1 MTDKNVEAV
10 CEEHRKRAAHG
21 LTKYGVST
29 ERTDFSPREWLQ
41 NLQEELM
48 DATVYAE
55 RLKQELE
62 PNPALVLE
70 INGALAYVEE
80 ARSHVHHTNQRS
92 LVALREANKALY
104 AALKLAGG

>member
-1 MTDKNVEAV
+1 
-10 CEEHRKRAAHG
+10 
-21 LTKYGVST
+21 
-29 ERTDFSPREWLQ
+29 
-41 NLQEELM
+41 M
-48 DATVYAE
+48 DASVYAE

-62 PNPALVLE
+62 PRPSAPLIEE
-70 INGALAYVEE
+70 INEALAAVDL